1 MKRKTLFTLATASIL
16 MLSLPLRAWADGS
29 NEVTEDSCLQTQ
41 SYPLAT
47 EAIPAS
53 EMTYDSVAQ
62 RFVVQEPTMK
72 TSSPPRSNAAMGV
85 QTRASWGYWEDGVQ
99 YSYYGDQL
107 SSDDMDAMK
116 EIVNPWKEK
125 FTDLDVEGILT
136 QAPGEETWYMQ
147 ITGVDNDDIDDLDG
161 TMRIYN
167 DIGSTYNYKTI
178 AIDGSALRGNTHIQ
192 RIVFEDCA
200 SGSANANTMLKMVIH
215 DGAFQNCSN
224 LRELYMYYTVT
235 DGTNHE
241 QMLKPTDVYIGSNVF
256 DGCHEDFRIVV
267 DPLVYKMFLADPNW
281 NKYADYIVA
290 SNYTPTDFEEED
302 GVKYGYFGH
311 QLSSSKI
318 DEMKTLL
325 EPWTTEFRNLD
336 LDQLLVGAPNKET
349 WYMQIVGVDNNK
361 IAAANGEMRIYNDIG
376 TTYNYKTIAINST
389 ALQGNE
395 NIQKVVFEDCA
406 SGLDNANTRLK
417 MVIHDGAFQNC
428 SNLKEFNMY
437 YLATDGDNRYEMLYP
452 TDVLVGSDVFDG
464 CHQDFRIVVAPQLY
478 DMYISDPNWS
488 QYADKIVASD
498 YMPTIYDPITHEG
511 VTYDYASKSLNSL
524 PTSELTRLQSSWWN
538 AAIIGVEV
546 AIAIAT
552 WGSAN
557 AATTSAKAAAQLT
570 AEAARQTAINTAQ
583 TTLNAAVQTALSET
597 AKLTTI
603 INATWQPGM
612 TLSSISSTAL
622 TTALNNVSIAST
634 ALAAKEVAVAA
645 AVTNYSYYMMAAG
658 ISAASAAGVGGLTY
672 VANTVGKKT
681 HRNPTW
687 ALQGQWLMT
696 ECKHTIYHMYVKEV
710 ADQETV
716 TLYNDIGSAY
726 NYKTVSIGNTAFH
739 NKTNL
744 KTINFKDVNTGEMYA
759 PMTILIPDKAFKGC
773 SNLETLNL
781 IMHSNA
787 TNRDVALGPENF
799 IVCGEDIFEDC
810 DMSKLKI
817 RIGREKYEDFA
828 ENPVWGKYVDN
839 FEVVDIE
846 EPVDFTDF
854 GAQYSYSFENNS
866 QKKQSY
872 IGGHTIEHLHI
883 IGQNGDMASQN
894 GEVGLVND
902 IGINHN
908 YKLDYVAK
916 KAFYGSETLKGISMF
931 DLKGFGATGDAYT
944 DLEVVLQDSAFA
956 NCPNLEHIN
965 MLYFRT
971 DGGNSVEPMA
981 PYRVMLGKD
990 VFKDCPK
997 FKVKMVTTAVEEFEA
1012 DTAWVKYKDR
1022 FLPSFI
1028 MTEDPALMSVLRD
1041 CGMRYSSPV
1050 MGGSYDIYD
1059 VMQVTDPATLNGKF
1073 QGKALDAFHEFKAFE
1088 CINLDYVGDS
1098 WFKDCTKLQGIELP
1112 TTLQT
1117 IGKQAFYN
1125 CALLDDVVI
1134 PESVN
1139 TISDEAFKSCAS
1151 LSRVT
1156 FQSATPA
1163 SLGTDVFAA
1172 LPNNYIIYV
1181 PAESVEAYKTAWP
1194 DYADHIQSVSEK
1206 HTGIFEV
1213 TLTEPGTLAE
1223 KLGLTITGTDPLTI
1237 SGNYH
1242 KYDKLKISGPINGT
1256 DIGVIRHMGGRDVNN
1271 AEVTRARNL
1280 KYLDLYDADIKAGG
1294 EDYNQDGSNDRI
1306 TEDNCIDTYMFWQLD
1321 VLETLILPK
1330 SATKIKEYAFN
1341 HCNALSRLVIG
1352 DNIKSIGKKVTHDS
1366 PKLQEVI
1373 LLCNEVPTT
1382 DANAWSKDKTIKVF
1396 YTTNAIREHLSGSHA
1411 YYTRGDSIVSP
1422 FEDDALIHA
1431 LAEKRIFTLMEMAS
1445 MKNVENIVNGN
1456 TEITKFNELMV
1467 ASNVTELGE
1476 HSLNGCSNLM
1486 EVALPYSV
1494 DTITVNAFTG
1504 CTSLTT
1510 INAICD
1516 TIPGLATDA
1525 FKDLPENFVIYVT
1538 PGKEEDYRKAW
1549 PQYANHIQGIKESKD
1564 EIKVVTVPEPGKLG
1578 EALGFTVEMDT
1589 PSDVGR
1595 ISGDFISIKA
1605 LKVKG
1610 YINGKDIAVLRML
1623 GGRDEEDAD
1632 EVALAR
1638 MTYLDLYDATIC
1650 TDLNDICFN
1659 RKGKNDYVKQNN
1671 EIPEHMFWKLDKLQ
1685 TIILPKNVTKI
1696 DDNAFYD
1703 CLNIETIVVGDATT
1717 VIGNDAFGACKNLKN
1732 LVFLCRQKPTLDSDA
1747 FTDPISDQPYQV
1759 EKMYVPTGLYQN
1771 YVTDTE
1777 YTSHAKEVCTNFT
1790 DDEVFRAYGSRA
1802 VMSTDQLQGVTD
1814 VDGWFDYHTGVKDLT
1829 SLEKTSVDTLKSTT
1843 LASLTNLQKI
1853 KLPATLKQVEAG
1865 AFAANDQ
1872 LQWADFAACTEAGVL
1887 TESNIGTMGFAD
1899 HTLIYAPENFAGTGY
1914 TNVVYGNEGD
1924 LKCDRMLLSENAGFD
1939 APRAFKASSI
1949 SFDRVF
1955 AGNERTTL
1963 CLPFDMEVPYG
1974 MIVYEMTSSTHET
1987 ITVSPV
1993 TKVMRAYT
2001 PYIILPDEDMTIGT
2015 EVETTVSVAPNNMPE
2030 TVVGNYHMIGTLSA
2044 TSAEDIER
2052 YDLYLLGA
2060 NNYWNIHSGQAL
2072 LPYRAYMQSDRDIR
2086 PEQVLMIEDM
2096 IEYEL
2101 IADGTL
2107 TEYEVAKDKIVRDLN
2122 YTRTL
2127 NDAWNALYVP
2137 FKVELTEDLLDNY
2150 DVAYINDI
2158 RSYDLDDD
2166 GELDGWDVEI
2176 IKIKKVNTKLKAHHP
2191 YVIRPKNE
2199 MAKQLDIAQHNT
2211 MLYNTAPEYRTEVTC
2226 SSAYMEYIVKGLYN
2240 KTVSAELNDSNYVY
2254 AVNKK
2259 GQWQKM
2265 GLEASLVPFRLY
2277 LSMSNKD
2284 GSPVEIS
2291 GQNAQ
2296 TMRMILV
2303 GEESEDGTTFID
2315 QVETDNEQEDA
2326 RIYDLQGRR
2335 VLTPQKGHI
2344 YIINKKKVL
2353 F

>member
-62 RFVVQEPTMK
+62 RFVVHEPTMK
-72 TSSPPRSNAAMGV
+72 TSSPNRSNAAMGV
-85 QTRASWGYWEDGVQ
+85 QPRASWGYWEDGVQ

-136 QAPGEETWYMQ
+136 QVPGKETWYMQ
-147 ITGVDNDDIDDLDG
+147 ITGVAGDDIDDLDG

-178 AIDGSALRGNTHIQ
+178 AIDGTALRGNTHIQ

-241 QMLKPTDVYIGSNVF
+241 QMLKPTDVYIGNNVF
-256 DGCHEDFRIVV
+256 DGCHADFRITV
-267 DPLVYKMFLADPNW
+267 DPLVYKMFLDDPNW
-281 NKYADYIVA
+281 SKYADYIVSS
-290 SNYTPTDFEEED
+290 SNAPIIEEEG
-302 GVKYGYFGH
+302 GVKYGYFGN
-311 QLSSSKI
+311 QLSSSKK

-325 EPWTTEFRNLD
+325 GHWEAQFKYLD
-336 LDQLLVGAPNKET
+336 VDSLLSPAPGKET
-349 WYMQIVGVDNNK
+349 WYMQIVGVNNDE
-361 IAAANGEMRIYNDIG
+361 IDAADGEMRIYNDIG
-376 TTYNYKTIAINST
+376 TTYNYKTIAIDST
-389 ALQGNE
+389 ALRGNE
-395 NIQKVVFEDCA
+395 HIERVVFEDCA
-406 SGLDNANTRLK
+406 SASENANTMLQ
-417 MVIHDGAFQNC
+417 MVIHDGAFKDC
-428 SNLKEFNMY
+428 KNLKEFNMF
-437 YLATDGDNRYEMLYP
+437 YLVSEGDNNYQMLYP
-452 TDVLVGSDVFDG
+452 WDVYIGKNVFDG
-464 CHQDFRIVVAPQLY
+464 CDEDFRIVVAPELY
-478 DMYISDPNWS
+478 NFFIADKNWG
-488 QYADKIVASD
+488 QYADRIVASD
-498 YMPTIYDPITHEG
+498 YMPLVYEPVTHEG
-511 VTYDYASKSLNSL
+511 VTYDYASKSLNIL
-524 PTSELTRLQSSWWN
+524 PTSELIRMQSSWWN
-538 AAIIGVEV
+538 AAIVGAEL
-546 AIAIAT
+546 AITIAT
-552 WGSAN
+552 WGWAN
-557 AATTSAKAAAQLT
+557 AATGTATATSRLSAKAWLEGAKQGVLS
-570 AEAARQTAINTAQ
+570 AEVK
-583 TTLNAAVQTALSET
+583 LNRVILEGLGSVALKEAKKNLYYATIAVEMAE
-597 AKLTTI
+597 
-603 INATWQPGM
+603 
-612 TLSSISSTAL
+612 
-622 TTALNNVSIAST
+622 
-634 ALAAKEVAVAA
+634 EAVANV
-645 AVTNYSYYMMAAG
+645 VTTNAYYMMAAG
-658 ISAASAAGVGGLTY
+658 LSATSAAGINGLSY
-672 VANTVGKKT
+672 VANTIGQKA
-681 HRNPTW
+681 RREPSW
-687 ALQGQWLMT
+687 MLSGQWLLT
-696 ECKHTIYHMYVKEV
+696 ENKHTIYHMYVKDVE
-710 ADQETV
+710 DKETV
-716 TLYNDIGSAY
+716 TLYNDIGTAY
-726 NYKTVSIGNTAFH
+726 NYKTVGIGNFAFH
-739 NKTNL
+739 DKKNL
-744 KTINFKDVNTGEMYA
+744 KTIKFKDVNTGEMYA
-759 PMTILIPDKAFKGC
+759 PMTVVVPDKAFKGC
-773 SNLETLNL
+773 TNLETLDL
-781 IMHSNA
+781 IMWSNY
-787 TNRDVALGPENF
+787 TQRYVPLGPENF
-799 IVCGEDIFEDC
+799 IVCGDDIFEGC

-817 RIGREKYEDFA
+817 RIGKEKYEEFA
-828 ENPVWGKYVDN
+828 ENTVWGKFKDN
-839 FEVVDIE
+839 FEVVDIKE
-846 EPVDFTDF
+846 KVDFVEF

-866 QKKQSY
+866 RKKETY
-872 IGGHTIEHLHI
+872 LREHNIEHLHI
-883 IGQNGDMASQN
+883 IGQDGDLDSQD
-894 GEVGLVND
+894 GELGLVND
-902 IGINHN
+902 IGAYNN
-908 YKLDYVAK
+908 YKLDYVKK
-916 KAFYGSETLKGISMF
+916 KAFYGSKELKGISMF
-931 DLKGFGATGDAYT
+931 DLKGFGGLGDAYT

-971 DGGNSVEPMA
+971 DGTNSVEPMS
-981 PYRVMLGKD
+981 PKRVMLGKD
-990 VFKDCPK
+990 VFKDSPK
-997 FKVKMVTTAVEEFEA
+997 LKIKMVTNAIDEFKA
-1012 DTAWVKYKDR
+1012 DTAWVKYEDR

-1028 MTEDPALMSVLRD
+1028 MTEDPALMSVLKD

-1059 VMQVTDPATLNGKF
+1059 VMQVTDPAALNGKF
-1073 QGKALDAFHEFKAFE
+1073 QAQALNTFREFKAFE
-1088 CINLDYVGDS
+1088 CINLNHIGDYL
-1098 WFKDCTKLQGIELP
+1098 FKDCTKLQSIDLPSTIE
-1112 TTLQT
+1112 T
-1117 IGKQAFYN
+1117 IGQQAFYG
-1125 CALLDDVVI
+1125 CTLLDNIVV

-1139 TISDEAFKSCAS
+1139 SISVEAFKGCAG
-1151 LSRVT
+1151 LNRIT
-1156 FQSATPA
+1156 FLSATPA
-1163 SLGTDVFAA
+1163 TLGADVFAEM
-1172 LPNNYIIYV
+1172 PEDYIIYV
-1181 PAESVEAYKTAWP
+1181 PAASVDAYKEAWP
-1194 DYADHIQSVSEK
+1194 QYADHIQSVSGK
-1206 HTGIFEV
+1206 HTGVFEV

-1223 KLGLTITGTDPLTI
+1223 KLGLTITGYDPLTI
-1237 SGNYH
+1237 SGNYN
-1242 KYDKLKISGPINGT
+1242 KYDSLKVAGPINGT
-1256 DIGVIRHMGGRDVNN
+1256 DIGVIRFMGGRDVDN
-1271 AEVTRARNL
+1271 AEVTHAGNL
-1280 KYLDLYDADIKAGG
+1280 KYLDLYDADIKKGG
-1294 EDYNQDGSNDRI
+1294 EDYNQDGANDRI

-1341 HCNALSRLVIG
+1341 NCDALKRLVIG

-1366 PKLQEVI
+1366 PNLQEVI
-1373 LLCNEVPTT
+1373 LLCKEAPATNS
-1382 DANAWSKDKTIKVF
+1382 DAWSEDIIVKAF
-1396 YTTNAIREHLSGSHA
+1396 YAPRAISNHLSGSHA
-1411 YYTRGDSIVSP
+1411 YYTRIDSIGSP
-1422 FEDDALIHA
+1422 FEDDALLYA
-1431 LAEKRIFTLMEMAS
+1431 LAEKRIYTMQDLS
-1445 MKNVENIVNGN
+1445 GLKSVDNLINGN
-1456 TEITKFNELMV
+1456 TDIKKFNELIMAV
-1467 ASNVTELGE
+1467 DVEELGDNAL
-1476 HSLNGCSNLM
+1476 SGCTGLE
-1486 EVALPYSV
+1486 EVMLPHRLKS
-1494 DTITVNAFTG
+1494 ISAGAFDG
-1504 CTSLTT
+1504 CTSLMSVNVTNDSIPT
-1510 INAICD
+1510 LSNNA
-1516 TIPGLATDA
+1516 
-1525 FKDLPENFVIYVT
+1525 FESLPKEFVIYVA
-1538 PGKEEDYRKAW
+1538 PGQEEAYRKAW
-1549 PQYANHIQGIKESKD
+1549 PQYANHIQGFKQYKE
-1564 EIKVVTVPEPGKLG
+1564 EIKVVTVTEAGTLG
-1578 EALGFTVEMDT
+1578 EALGFTVDMDS

-1595 ISGDFISIKA
+1595 IGGDIVSIKA
-1605 LKVKG
+1605 LKVIG
-1610 YINGKDIAVLRML
+1610 PINGKDIAVLRML
-1623 GGRDEEDAD
+1623 GGREEEDAD
-1632 EVALAR
+1632 EVALAH

-1650 TDLNDICFN
+1650 TDPNNICFN
-1659 RKGKNDYVKQNN
+1659 RDGINDYVENDN

-1685 TIILPKNVTKI
+1685 TVVLPKNVTKI

-1703 CLNIETIVVGDATT
+1703 CLNIETIVVGDETT
-1717 VIGNDAFGACKNLKN
+1717 EIGNDAFGKCKNLKN
-1732 LVFLCRQKPTLDSDA
+1732 LVFLCNDKPTLDDDA
-1747 FTDPISDQPYQV
+1747 FTDPISDQPYRV
-1759 EKMYVPTGLYQN
+1759 EKIHVPFNLSSKYRADREFT
-1771 YVTDTE
+1771 T
-1777 YTSHAKEVCTNFT
+1777 HAKEICTNFK
-1790 DDEVFRAYGSRA
+1790 EEALFRAYGSHA
-1802 VMSTDQLQGVTD
+1802 VMSTDQLQGVTNI
-1814 VDGWFDYHTGVKDLT
+1814 DGWFDHHTGVKDLS
-1829 SLEKTSVDTLKSTT
+1829 SLGKTSIETLKATT
-1843 LASLTNLQKI
+1843 LAALTNLQKI
-1853 KLPATLKQVEAG
+1853 SFPATLKEVESG
-1865 AFAANDQ
+1865 AFAANEN
-1872 LQWADFAACTEAGVL
+1872 LLWADFAACTEADVL
-1887 TESNIGTMGFAD
+1887 TESNIGTLGFVD
-1899 HTLIYAPENFAGTGY
+1899 HALIYAPENFAGTGY
-1914 TNVVYGNEGD
+1914 TNVVYGSEGD

-1939 APRAFKASSI
+1939 APRAFKASAI

-1955 AGNERTTL
+1955 VGNERTTL

-1993 TKVMRAYT
+1993 TKVMKAYT
-2001 PYIILPDEDMTIGT
+2001 PYIVLPDEDMTIGT
-2015 EVETTVSVAPNNMPE
+2015 EVETTVSARPNNMPE
-2030 TVVGNYHMIGTLSA
+2030 TIVGNYHMIGTLSA

-2137 FKVELTEDLLDNY
+2137 FQVELTENLLGNY

-2158 RSYDLDDD
+2158 RSYDVDDD

-2211 MLYNTAPEYRTEVTC
+2211 MLYNTAPEYHTVVTC
-2226 SSAYMEYIVKGLYN
+2226 SSAYMEYVVKGIYN

-2344 YIINKKKVL
+2344 YIINKKKV
-2353 F
+2353 FF